1 MCNKEQIEHI
11 ATLIKRKKMKNA
23 QKMRTKTLQPE
34 APFFALPDK
43 AERLSEEGTRAFSR
57 LIDCLS
63 EVRDLQGKA
72 LSDLDSFANLAA
84 GDPDKSGDPLQR
96 LYDNIQ
102 SMHAALETFC
112 RTHTDTDARSSQS
125 EVGRLLAD
133 INRHGQTLSVIA
145 TLTKTTAASYGTSA
159 FIEYVGDLAKIA
171 LVIREASET
180 VLSTLDNLAEREA
193 ASISSCMSA
202 QNHIYSLLPIVQNR
216 AQQISE
222 LQQKEQTAA
231 QGIADTSR
239 DLVGR
244 TNRHMNAF
252 VTAVQFSDR
261 LAQRI
266 DHLAAML
273 NRPGSNLE
281 TLAAAQARSLSRDVT
296 AVAQE
301 VSQTMQ
307 VLLSIWREGTAIYA
321 SGTIADSIEQS
332 LETRRQTAQSIVS
345 RFSEIRVALR
355 STFKDAEA
363 LPDMIAAAKQ
373 NFKRLE
379 DNSRAVAYSAMNS
392 SLLASR
398 SQKARH
404 AMSTLSFEVRDTA
417 NKCLT
422 AVKASQRELD
432 SVAQNAAFGIQE
444 LMDTG
449 TALEQA
455 ITQYEGEIATGQKR
469 FDQLDALRNAA
480 VSVTSRLLEQVQ
492 DAIHCMQDVE
502 HISQELNDMA
512 TLLEQVDN
520 KEPPSQE
527 VLSEVWN
534 SYSMDDERH
543 VHSALYP
550 GTEPASYS
558 AVVSADDDDL
568 DDVFF

>member
-1 MCNKEQIEHI
+1 MQ
-11 ATLIKRKKMKNA
+11 NA
-23 QKMRTKTLQPE
+23 QKMHAKTSQPT
-34 APFFALPDK
+34 APFYAFSGK
-43 AERLSEEGTRAFSR
+43 AETLSSDGTRAFSR

-63 EVRDLQGKA
+63 EVRNLQGKA
-72 LSDLDSFANLAA
+72 ISDLSSFAALAA
-84 GDPDKSGDPLQR
+84 GDIGKNSDPLQC
-96 LYDNIQ
+96 LQESIQ
-102 SMHAALETFC
+102 SMHTALEAFC
-112 RTHTDTDARSSQS
+112 KSHSDTEARSCQS
-125 EVGRLLAD
+125 EVERLLAD

-180 VLSTLDNLAEREA
+180 VLSTLDNLAQREA
-193 ASISSCMSA
+193 ASMSSCMSA
-202 QNHIYSLLPIVQNR
+202 QNHIHSLLSVVQNR
-216 AQQISE
+216 AQQIGE

-231 QGIADTSR
+231 QGISDTSR
-239 DLVGR
+239 DLVDR
-244 TNRHMNAF
+244 SNQHMNAF

-261 LAQRI
+261 LAQRL
-266 DHLAAML
+266 DHLSAML

-281 TLAAAQARSLSRDVT
+281 PLAAAQARSLSKDVT
-296 AVAQE
+296 AVAQD

-307 VLLSIWREGTAIYA
+307 VLLQIWREGTAIYA
-321 SGTIADSIEQS
+321 SGTIAGSIEQS

-345 RFSEIRVALR
+345 RFSEIRAALR

-363 LPDMIAAAKQ
+363 LPDMITAAKQ

-398 SQKARH
+398 SQEARH

-417 NKCLT
+417 NKCLS
-422 AVKASQRELD
+422 AVKASQRELET
-432 SVAQNAAFGIQE
+432 VAQNASFGIQE

-455 ITQYEGEIATGQKR
+455 ITQYEGEIAAGQKR
-469 FDQLDALRNAA
+469 LDQLDALRNGA
-480 VSVTSRLLEQVQ
+480 VSVTSKLLEQVQ

-520 KEPPSQE
+520 PAPPSQE
-527 VLSEVWN
+527 VLSEIWT
-534 SYSMDDERH
+534 SYSMDDERD

-550 GTEPASYS
+550 GMEPASGETGAAS
-558 AVVSADDDDL
+558 DGDDL